1 MNKFLRYSLSLVLAF
16 VASVTFAQEVTF
28 DFDKDYKTLFPE
40 LTGTSS
46 STSHDGD
53 ITKNMT
59 CTTNGISVT
68 VSAKTSGPNENR
80 IWSSSPRLRMYSG
93 TLTIQ
98 APADKKIASIDIING
113 KWNNNNKAD
122 VGTINST
129 INNSSWTGDANKVV
143 YTIAG
148 NTQIKSIKVML
159 AGTKIE
165 YTDAAS
171 VKELLA
177 NNQEAKDYINLKL
190 TNAKVLYVNSYKG
203 TVNTYVREGDTAI
216 EMRTLGIDM
225 PVNSIISGTVKVNLA
240 YDAGIPYLSA
250 SKETNGDNLKITES
264 NEAAEPVIATVKDI
278 LDGKYTN
285 DLIKIK
291 EFTFSKEEYTKGK
304 FNYYA
309 NDGEN
314 KIMIYDKFSG
324 IGGVSKLTEGEKYTL
339 TGIFGVIFKNNPEV
353 LPIKAVEKFEST
365 GITNITTDE
374 AAKNA
379 PVYNLAGQ
387 KVTKAYKGVVIK
399 NGKKMIQK

>member
-53 ITKNMT
+53 ITKTMT
-59 CTTNGISVT
+59 CTTNGISVA
-68 VSAKTSGPNENR
+68 VSAKTPGSSTDNR

-98 APADKKIASIDIING
+98 APADKKIASIDIIIKGN
-113 KWNNNNKAD
+113 WNDKNNAD
-122 VGTINST
+122 VGT
-129 INNSSWTGDANKVV
+129 NNKGSWTGDANKVV

-190 TNAKVLYVNSYKG
+190 TNAKVLYVNSYNG

-250 SKETNGDNLKITES
+250 SKETNGENLKITES

-291 EFTFSKEEYTKGK
+291 EFTFSKEEYNPGK

-314 KIMIYDKFSG
+314 KIMIYDKFSS
-324 IGGVSKLTEGEKYTL
+324 IGGVSQLTEGEKYTL
-339 TGIFGVIFKNNPEV
+339 TGIFGVIFNNNPEV
-353 LPIKAVEKFEST
+353 LPIKAVEKFDPT

-379 PVYNLAGQ
+379 SVYNLAGQ

>member
-46 STSHDGD
+46 LTSHDGD
-53 ITKNMT
+53 ITKTMT
-59 CTTNGISVT
+59 CTTNGISVA
-68 VSAKTSGPNENR
+68 VSAKTSGSSTDNR
-80 IWSSSPRLRMYSG
+80 IWNSSPRLRMYSG

-98 APADKKIASIDIING
+98 APADKKIASINIINK
-113 KWNNNNKAD
+113 KWDDKNNAD
-122 VGTINST
+122 VGT
-129 INNSSWTGDANKVV
+129 NNKGSWTGDANKVV
-143 YTIAG
+143 YTIAS
-148 NTQIKSIKVML
+148 NTQITSIKVTL

-177 NNQEAKDYINLKL
+177 NNKEAKDYINLKL

-250 SKETNGDNLKITES
+250 SKETNGENLKITES

-291 EFTFSKEEYTKGK
+291 EFTFSKEEYKTDK

-339 TGIFGVIFKNNPEV
+339 TGIYGVIFKNIPEV
-353 LPIKAVEKFEST
+353 LPIKAVEKFDPT

-379 PVYNLAGQ
+379 SVYNLAGQ

>member
-28 DFDKDYKTLFPE
+28 DFDNDYQTLFPE

-46 STSHDGD
+46 KDSHDGD
-53 ITKNMT
+53 ITTAMT

-68 VSAKTSGPNENR
+68 VSAKTSGSNENR

-98 APADKKIASIDIING
+98 APADKKIASIDING
-113 KWNNNNKAD
+113 KWNDKNNAD

-129 INNSSWTGDANKVV
+129 NNKGSWTGDANKVV
-143 YTIAG
+143 YTIAS
-148 NTQIKSIKVML
+148 NTQITSIKVTL

-177 NNQEAKDYINLKL
+177 NNKEAKDYINLKL

-291 EFTFSKEEYTKGK
+291 EFTFSKEEYNAGK

-339 TGIFGVIFKNNPEV
+339 TGIYGVIFKNIPEV
-353 LPIKAVEKFEST
+353 LPIKAVEKFDPT

>member
-1 MNKFLRYSLSLVLAF
+1 
-16 VASVTFAQEVTF
+16 
-28 DFDKDYKTLFPE
+28 
-40 LTGTSS
+40 
-46 STSHDGD
+46 
-53 ITKNMT
+53 MT

-68 VSAKTSGPNENR
+68 VSAKTSGSNENR

-98 APADKKIASIDIING
+98 APADKKIASIDING
-113 KWNNNNKAD
+113 KWNDKNNAD
-122 VGTINST
+122 VGT
-129 INNSSWTGDANKVV
+129 NNNGSWTGDANKVV
-143 YTIAG
+143 YTIAA

-177 NNQEAKDYINLKL
+177 NNKEAKDYINLKL
-190 TNAKVLYVNSYKG
+190 TNAK
-203 TVNTYVREGDTAI
+203 
-216 EMRTLGIDM
+216 
-225 PVNSIISGTVKVNLA
+225 
-240 YDAGIPYLSA
+240 
-250 SKETNGDNLKITES
+250 ETNGENLKITES

-291 EFTFSKEEYTKGK
+291 EFTFSKEEYNTGK

-339 TGIFGVIFKNNPEV
+339 TGIYGVIFKNTPEV
-353 LPIKAVEKFEST
+353 LPIKAVEKFDPT

-379 PVYNLAGQ
+379 SVYNLAGQ

>member
-53 ITKNMT
+53 ITKTMT
-59 CTTNGISVT
+59 CTTNGISVA
-68 VSAKTSGPNENR
+68 VSAKTSGSSTDNR
-80 IWSSSPRLRMYSG
+80 IWSSFPRLRMYSG

-98 APADKKIASIDIING
+98 APADKKIASIDIKNK
-113 KWNNNNKAD
+113 KWDDKNNAD
-122 VGTINST
+122 VGT
-129 INNSSWTGDANKVV
+129 NNKGSWTGDANKVV

-148 NTQIKSIKVML
+148 NTQINSIKVTL

-177 NNQEAKDYINLKL
+177 NNKEAKDYINLKL

-250 SKETNGDNLKITES
+250 SKETNGENLKITES

-291 EFTFSKEEYTKGK
+291 EFTFSKEEYTTGK

-339 TGIFGVIFKNNPEV
+339 TGIYGVIYKNIPEV
-353 LPIKAVEKFEST
+353 LPIKAVEKFDPT
-365 GITNITTDE
+365 GMPLN
-374 AAKNA
+374 
-379 PVYNLAGQ
+379 GS
-387 KVTKAYKGVVIK
+387 GV
-399 NGKKMIQK
+399 

>member
-53 ITKNMT
+53 ITKTMT
-59 CTTNGISVT
+59 CTTNGISVA
-68 VSAKTSGPNENR
+68 VSAKTPGSSTDNR

-98 APADKKIASIDIING
+98 APADKKIASIDIIY
-113 KWNNNNKAD
+113 KQWDEKNKAD
-122 VGTINST
+122 VGTINKG
-129 INNSSWTGDANKVV
+129 SWTGDANKVV
-143 YTIAG
+143 YTIGG
-148 NTQIKSIKVML
+148 NTQIKSIKVTL

-250 SKETNGDNLKITES
+250 SKETNGENLKITES

-291 EFTFSKEEYTKGK
+291 EFTFSKEEYNTGK

-314 KIMIYDKFSG
+314 KIMVFDKFSG

-339 TGIFGVIFKNNPEV
+339 TGIFGVIFKNIPEV
-353 LPIKAVEKFEST
+353 LPIKAVEKFEPTS
-365 GITNITTDE
+365 ITNITTDE

>member
-46 STSHDGD
+46 LTSHDGD
-53 ITKNMT
+53 ITKTMT
-59 CTTNGISVT
+59 CTTNGISVA
-68 VSAKTSGPNENR
+68 VSAKTSGSSTDNR

-98 APADKKIASIDIING
+98 APADKKIASINIINK
-113 KWNNNNKAD
+113 KWDDKNNAD
-122 VGTINST
+122 VGT
-129 INNSSWTGDANKVV
+129 NNKGSWTGDANKVV
-143 YTIAG
+143 YTIAS
-148 NTQIKSIKVML
+148 NTQITSIKVTL

-177 NNQEAKDYINLKL
+177 NNKEAKDYINLKL

-250 SKETNGDNLKITES
+250 SKETNGENLKITES

-291 EFTFSKEEYTKGK
+291 EFTFSKEEYKTDK

-339 TGIFGVIFKNNPEV
+339 TGIYGVIFKNIPEV
-353 LPIKAVEKFEST
+353 LPIKAVEKFDPT

-379 PVYNLAGQ
+379 SVYNLAGQ

>member
-53 ITKNMT
+53 ITKTMT
-59 CTTNGISVT
+59 CTTNGISVA
-68 VSAKTSGPNENR
+68 VSAKTPGSSTDNR

-98 APADKKIASIDIING
+98 APADKKIASIDIINE
-113 KWNNNNKAD
+113 KWNAKNKAD
-122 VGTINST
+122 VGTINKG
-129 INNSSWTGDANKVV
+129 SWTGDANKVV
-143 YTIAG
+143 YTIGG

-190 TNAKVLYVNSYKG
+190 TNAKVLYVNSYNG

-250 SKETNGDNLKITES
+250 SKETNGENLKITES

-291 EFTFSKEEYTKGK
+291 EFTFSKEEYSTGK

-387 KVTKAYKGVVIK
+387 NVTKAYKGVVIK

>member
-53 ITKNMT
+53 ITKTMT
-59 CTTNGISVT
+59 CTTNGISVA
-68 VSAKTSGPNENR
+68 VSAKTPGSSTDNR

-98 APADKKIASIDIING
+98 APADKKIASIDIIING
-113 KWNNNNKAD
+113 KWNDKNNAD
-122 VGTINST
+122 VGT
-129 INNSSWTGDANKVV
+129 NNKGSWTGDANKVV

-190 TNAKVLYVNSYKG
+190 TNAKVLYVNSYNG

-250 SKETNGDNLKITES
+250 SKETNGENLKITES

-291 EFTFSKEEYTKGK
+291 EFTFSKEEYTTGK

-314 KIMIYDKFSG
+314 KIMIYDKFSS
-324 IGGVSKLTEGEKYTL
+324 IGGVSNLTEGEKYTL

>member
-28 DFDKDYKTLFPE
+28 DFDNDYKTLFPE

-46 STSHDGD
+46 LTSHDGD
-53 ITKNMT
+53 ITKTMT
-59 CTTNGISVT
+59 CTTNGISVA
-68 VSAKTSGPNENR
+68 VSAKTSGSKSDNR

-98 APADKKIASIDIING
+98 APADKKIASIDIIHKNWDD
-113 KWNNNNKAD
+113 KNNAD
-122 VGTINST
+122 VGT
-129 INNSSWTGDANKVV
+129 NNKGSWTGDANKVV

-148 NTQIKSIKVML
+148 NTQIKSIKVTL

-177 NNQEAKDYINLKL
+177 NNKEAKDYINLKL

-216 EMRTLGIDM
+216 EMRTLGINM

-250 SKETNGDNLKITES
+250 SKETNGENLKITES

-291 EFTFSKEEYTKGK
+291 EFTFSKEKYNTDKY
-304 FNYYA
+304 NYYA

-339 TGIFGVIFKNNPEV
+339 TGIFGVIFKNIPEV
-353 LPIKAVEKFEST
+353 LPIKAVEKFDPT

>member
-53 ITKNMT
+53 ITKTMT
-59 CTTNGISVT
+59 CTTNGISVA
-68 VSAKTSGPNENR
+68 VSAKTPGSSTDNR

-98 APADKKIASIDIING
+98 APADKKIASIDIINNG
-113 KWNNNNKAD
+113 KWNDNNNAD
-122 VGTINST
+122 VGT
-129 INNSSWTGDANKVV
+129 NNKGSWTGDANKVV

-190 TNAKVLYVNSYKG
+190 TNAKVLYVNSYNG

-250 SKETNGDNLKITES
+250 SKETNGENLKITES

-291 EFTFSKEEYTKGK
+291 EFTFSKEEYTTGK

-314 KIMIYDKFSG
+314 KIMIYDKFSS
-324 IGGVSKLTEGEKYTL
+324 IGGVSQLTEGEKYTL

>member
-53 ITKNMT
+53 ITKTMT
-59 CTTNGISVT
+59 CTTNGISVA
-68 VSAKTSGPNENR
+68 VSAKTPGSSTDNR

-113 KWNNNNKAD
+113 KWNDNNNAD
-122 VGTINST
+122 VGT
-129 INNSSWTGDANKVV
+129 NNKGSWTGDANKVV

-250 SKETNGDNLKITES
+250 SKETNGENLKITES

-291 EFTFSKEEYTKGK
+291 EFTFSKEEYTPGK

-314 KIMIYDKFSG
+314 KIMIYDKFSS
-324 IGGVSKLTEGEKYTL
+324 IGGVSQLTEGEKYTL

>member
-53 ITKNMT
+53 ITKTMT
-59 CTTNGISVT
+59 CTTNGISVA
-68 VSAKTSGPNENR
+68 VSAKTPGSSTDNR

-122 VGTINST
+122 VGT
-129 INNSSWTGDANKVV
+129 NNNGSWTGDANKVV
-143 YTIAG
+143 YTIAA

-177 NNQEAKDYINLKL
+177 NNKEAKDYINLKL
-190 TNAKVLYVNSYKG
+190 TNAKVLYVNSYNG

-250 SKETNGDNLKITES
+250 SKETNGENLKITES

-291 EFTFSKEEYTKGK
+291 EFTFSKEEYATDK

-314 KIMIYDKFSG
+314 KIMIYDKFSS
-324 IGGVSKLTEGEKYTL
+324 IGGVSQLTEGEKYTL

-365 GITNITTDE
+365 GITNITADE

>member
-53 ITKNMT
+53 ITKTMT
-59 CTTNGISVT
+59 CTTNGISVA
-68 VSAKTSGPNENR
+68 VSAKTPGSSTDNR

-98 APADKKIASIDIING
+98 APADKKIASIDIIIKGN
-113 KWNNNNKAD
+113 WNDKNNAD
-122 VGTINST
+122 VGT
-129 INNSSWTGDANKVV
+129 NNKGSWTGDANKVV

-190 TNAKVLYVNSYKG
+190 TNAKVLYVNSYNG

-250 SKETNGDNLKITES
+250 SKETNGENLKITES

-291 EFTFSKEEYTKGK
+291 EFTFSKEEYTPGK

-314 KIMIYDKFSG
+314 KIMIYDKFSS
-324 IGGVSKLTEGEKYTL
+324 IGGVSQLTEGEKYTL
-339 TGIFGVIFKNNPEV
+339 TGIFGVIYKNNPEV

>member
-28 DFDKDYKTLFPE
+28 DFDNDYKTLFPE

-53 ITKNMT
+53 ITKTMT
-59 CTTNGISVT
+59 CTTNGISVA
-68 VSAKTSGPNENR
+68 VSAKTPGSSTDNR

-98 APADKKIASIDIING
+98 APADKKIASIDIINK
-113 KWNNNNKAD
+113 KWDDNNNAD
-122 VGTINST
+122 VGT
-129 INNSSWTGDANKVV
+129 NNKGSWTGDANKVV
-143 YTIAG
+143 YTIAS
-148 NTQIKSIKVML
+148 NTQIKSIKVTL

-177 NNQEAKDYINLKL
+177 NNKEAKDYINLKL

-216 EMRTLGIDM
+216 EMRTLGINM

-250 SKETNGDNLKITES
+250 SKETNGENLKITES

-291 EFTFSKEEYTKGK
+291 EFTFSKEEHTPDK

-339 TGIFGVIFKNNPEV
+339 TGIFGVIFKNIPEV
-353 LPIKAVEKFEST
+353 LPIKAVEKFDPT

>member
-53 ITKNMT
+53 ITKTMT
-59 CTTNGISVT
+59 CTTNGISVA
-68 VSAKTSGPNENR
+68 VSAKTSGSSTDNR

-98 APADKKIASIDIING
+98 APADKKIASINIINK
-113 KWNNNNKAD
+113 KWDDKNNAD
-122 VGTINST
+122 VGT
-129 INNSSWTGDANKVV
+129 NNKGSWTGDANKVV
-143 YTIAG
+143 YTIAS
-148 NTQIKSIKVML
+148 NTQITSIKVTL

-177 NNQEAKDYINLKL
+177 NNKEAKDYINLKL

-250 SKETNGDNLKITES
+250 SKETNGENLKITES

-291 EFTFSKEEYTKGK
+291 EFTFSKKEYTPGK

-309 NDGEN
+309 NDDEN

-339 TGIFGVIFKNNPEV
+339 TGIYGVIYKNIPEV
-353 LPIKAVEKFEST
+353 LPIKAVEKFDPT

>member
-28 DFDKDYKTLFPE
+28 DFDNDYKTLFPE

-53 ITKNMT
+53 ITKTMT
-59 CTTNGISVT
+59 CTTNGISVA
-68 VSAKTSGPNENR
+68 VSAKTPGSSTDNR

-122 VGTINST
+122 VGT
-129 INNSSWTGDANKVV
+129 NNNGSWTGDANKVV
-143 YTIAG
+143 YTIAA

-177 NNQEAKDYINLKL
+177 NNKEAKDYINLKL
-190 TNAKVLYVNSYKG
+190 TNAKVLYVNSYNG

-291 EFTFSKEEYTKGK
+291 EFTFSKEEYNTDK
-304 FNYYA
+304 FYYYA

-314 KIMIYDKFSG
+314 KIMIYDKFSS
-324 IGGVSKLTEGEKYTL
+324 IGGVSQLTEGEKYTL
-339 TGIFGVIFKNNPEV
+339 TGIFGVIYKNNPEV

>member
-28 DFDKDYKTLFPE
+28 DFDNDYKTLFPE

-46 STSHDGD
+46 STSNDGD
-53 ITKNMT
+53 ITKTMT
-59 CTTNGISVT
+59 CTTNGISVA
-68 VSAKTSGPNENR
+68 VSAKTSGSSTDNR
-80 IWSSSPRLRMYSG
+80 IWYSSPRLRMYSG

-98 APADKKIASIDIING
+98 APADKKIASINIIHKN
-113 KWNNNNKAD
+113 WNDKNNAD
-122 VGTINST
+122 VGT
-129 INNSSWTGDANKVV
+129 NNKGSWTGDANKVV

-148 NTQIKSIKVML
+148 NTQIKSIKVTL

-177 NNQEAKDYINLKL
+177 NNKEAKDYINLKL

-216 EMRTLGIDM
+216 EMRTLGINM

-250 SKETNGDNLKITES
+250 SKETNGENLKITES

-291 EFTFSKEEYTKGK
+291 EFTFSKEKYNTDKY
-304 FNYYA
+304 NYYA

-339 TGIFGVIFKNNPEV
+339 TGIFGVIFKNIPEV
-353 LPIKAVEKFEST
+353 LPIKAVEKFDPT

>member
-53 ITKNMT
+53 ITKTMT
-59 CTTNGISVT
+59 CTTNGISVA
-68 VSAKTSGPNENR
+68 VSAKTPGSSTDNR

-122 VGTINST
+122 VGTINKG
-129 INNSSWTGDANKVV
+129 SWTGDANKVV
-143 YTIAG
+143 YTIGG

-190 TNAKVLYVNSYKG
+190 TNAKVLYVNSYNG

-250 SKETNGDNLKITES
+250 SKETNGENLKITES

-291 EFTFSKEEYTKGK
+291 EFTFSKEEYTPGK

-314 KIMIYDKFSG
+314 KIMIYDKFSS
-324 IGGVSKLTEGEKYTL
+324 IGGVSQLTEGEKYTL
-339 TGIFGVIFKNNPEV
+339 TGIFGVIYKNNPEV

>member
-28 DFDKDYKTLFPE
+28 DFDNDYKTLFPE

-53 ITKNMT
+53 ITKTMT
-59 CTTNGISVT
+59 CTTNGISVA
-68 VSAKTSGPNENR
+68 VSAKTSGSSTDNR
-80 IWSSSPRLRMYSG
+80 IWSGFPRLRMYSG

-98 APADKKIASIDIING
+98 APADKKIASIDIKNK
-113 KWNNNNKAD
+113 KWDDKNNAD
-122 VGTINST
+122 VGT
-129 INNSSWTGDANKVV
+129 NNKGSWTGDANKVV

-148 NTQIKSIKVML
+148 NTQINSIKVTL

-177 NNQEAKDYINLKL
+177 NNKEAKDYINLKL

-216 EMRTLGIDM
+216 EMRTLGINM

-250 SKETNGDNLKITES
+250 SKETNGENLKITES

-291 EFTFSKEEYTKGK
+291 EFTFSKEEYTPGK
-304 FNYYA
+304 FSYYA

-339 TGIFGVIFKNNPEV
+339 TGIFGVIFKNIPEV
-353 LPIKAVEKFEST
+353 LPIKAVEKFDPT

>member
-28 DFDKDYKTLFPE
+28 DFDNDYKTLFPE

-53 ITKNMT
+53 ITKTMT
-59 CTTNGISVT
+59 CTTNGISVA
-68 VSAKTSGPNENR
+68 VSAKTPGSSTDNR

-98 APADKKIASIDIING
+98 APADKKIASIDIINK
-113 KWNNNNKAD
+113 KWDDNNNAD
-122 VGTINST
+122 VGT
-129 INNSSWTGDANKVV
+129 NNKGSWTGDANKVV
-143 YTIAG
+143 YTIAS
-148 NTQIKSIKVML
+148 NTQIKSIKVTL

-177 NNQEAKDYINLKL
+177 NNKEAKDYINLKL

-216 EMRTLGIDM
+216 EMRTLGSNM

-250 SKETNGDNLKITES
+250 SKETNGENLKITES

-291 EFTFSKEEYTKGK
+291 EFTFSKEEYTPGK

-309 NDGEN
+309 NEGEN

-339 TGIFGVIFKNNPEV
+339 TGIFGVIFKNIPEV
-353 LPIKAVEKFEST
+353 LPIKAVEKFDPT

>member
-53 ITKNMT
+53 ITKTMT
-59 CTTNGISVT
+59 CTTNGISVA
-68 VSAKTSGPNENR
+68 VSAKTPGSPTDNR

-98 APADKKIASIDIING
+98 APADKKIASIDIIY
-113 KWNNNNKAD
+113 KQWDEKNKAD
-122 VGTINST
+122 VGTINKG
-129 INNSSWTGDANKVV
+129 SWTGDANKVV
-143 YTIAG
+143 YTIGG

-190 TNAKVLYVNSYKG
+190 TNAKVLYVNSYNG

-250 SKETNGDNLKITES
+250 SKETNGENLKITES

-291 EFTFSKEEYTKGK
+291 EFTFSKEEYNTGK

-339 TGIFGVIFKNNPEV
+339 TGIFGVIFKNIPEV
-353 LPIKAVEKFEST
+353 LPIKAVEKFEPTS
-365 GITNITTDE
+365 ITNITTDE

>member
-53 ITKNMT
+53 ITKTMT
-59 CTTNGISVT
+59 CTTNGISVA
-68 VSAKTSGPNENR
+68 VSAKTSGSKTDNR

-98 APADKKIASIDIING
+98 APADKKIASINIINK
-113 KWNNNNKAD
+113 KWDDKNNAD
-122 VGTINST
+122 VGT
-129 INNSSWTGDANKVV
+129 NNKGSWTGDANKVV

-148 NTQIKSIKVML
+148 NTQINSIKVTL

-177 NNQEAKDYINLKL
+177 NNKEAKDYINLKL

-250 SKETNGDNLKITES
+250 SKETNGENLKITES

-291 EFTFSKEEYTKGK
+291 EFTFSKKEYTPGK

-339 TGIFGVIFKNNPEV
+339 TGIYGVIFKNIPEV
-353 LPIKAVEKFEST
+353 LPIKAVEKFDPT

>member
-53 ITKNMT
+53 ITKTMT
-59 CTTNGISVT
+59 CTTNGISVA
-68 VSAKTSGPNENR
+68 VSAKTPGSATDNR

-98 APADKKIASIDIING
+98 APADKKIASIDIIING
-113 KWNNNNKAD
+113 KWNDKNNAD
-122 VGTINST
+122 VGT
-129 INNSSWTGDANKVV
+129 NNKGSWTGDANKVV

-190 TNAKVLYVNSYKG
+190 TNAKVLYVNSYNG

-250 SKETNGDNLKITES
+250 SKETNGENLKITES

-291 EFTFSKEEYTKGK
+291 EFTFSKEEYTTGK

-314 KIMIYDKFSG
+314 KIMIYDKFSS
-324 IGGVSKLTEGEKYTL
+324 IGGVSQLTEGEKYTL

>member
-53 ITKNMT
+53 ITKTMT
-59 CTTNGISVT
+59 CTTNGISVA
-68 VSAKTSGPNENR
+68 VSAKTSGSSTDNR

-98 APADKKIASIDIING
+98 APADKKIASIDIIIKGN
-113 KWNNNNKAD
+113 WNDKNNAD
-122 VGTINST
+122 VGT
-129 INNSSWTGDANKVV
+129 NNKGSWTGDANKVV
-143 YTIAG
+143 YTIAS
-148 NTQIKSIKVML
+148 NTQITSIKVTL

-177 NNQEAKDYINLKL
+177 NNKEAKDYINLKL

-250 SKETNGDNLKITES
+250 SKETNGENLKITES

-291 EFTFSKEEYTKGK
+291 EFTFSKEEYTPGK

-314 KIMIYDKFSG
+314 KIMIYDKFSS
-324 IGGVSKLTEGEKYTL
+324 IGGVSQLTEGEKYTL
-339 TGIFGVIFKNNPEV
+339 TGIFGVIFNNNPEV

>member
-53 ITKNMT
+53 ITKTMT
-59 CTTNGISVT
+59 CTTNGISVA
-68 VSAKTSGPNENR
+68 VSAKTPGSSTDNR

-98 APADKKIASIDIING
+98 APADKKIASIDIIING
-113 KWNNNNKAD
+113 KWNDKNNAD
-122 VGTINST
+122 VGT
-129 INNSSWTGDANKVV
+129 NNKGSWTGDANKVV

-177 NNQEAKDYINLKL
+177 NNKEAKDYINLKL
-190 TNAKVLYVNSYKG
+190 TNAKVLYVNSYNG

-250 SKETNGDNLKITES
+250 SKETNGENLKITES

-291 EFTFSKEEYTKGK
+291 EFTFSKEEYNTGK

-314 KIMIYDKFSG
+314 KIMVFDKFSG

-339 TGIFGVIFKNNPEV
+339 TGIFGVIFKNIPEV
-353 LPIKAVEKFEST
+353 LPIKAVEKFEPTS
-365 GITNITTDE
+365 ITNITTDE

-387 KVTKAYKGVVIK
+387 KVTKAYNGVVIK

>member
-53 ITKNMT
+53 ITKTMT
-59 CTTNGISVT
+59 CTTNGISVA
-68 VSAKTSGPNENR
+68 VSAKTPGSPTDNR

-98 APADKKIASIDIING
+98 APADKKIASIDIINE
-113 KWNNNNKAD
+113 KWNDKNNAD
-122 VGTINST
+122 VGT
-129 INNSSWTGDANKVV
+129 NNNGSWTGDENKVV

-177 NNQEAKDYINLKL
+177 NNKEAKDYINLKL

-250 SKETNGDNLKITES
+250 SKETNGENLKITES

>member
-46 STSHDGD
+46 SDSNDGD
-53 ITKNMT
+53 ITEAMT

-68 VSAKTSGPNENR
+68 VSAKTSGKIANR
-80 IWSSSPRLRMYSG
+80 IWNSSPRLRMYSG

-98 APADKKIASIDIING
+98 APADKKIASIDIIIKGN
-113 KWNNNNKAD
+113 WNDKNNAD
-122 VGTINST
+122 VGT
-129 INNSSWTGDANKVV
+129 NNKGSWTGDANKVV

-250 SKETNGDNLKITES
+250 SKETNGENLKITES

-291 EFTFSKEEYTKGK
+291 EFTFSKEEYAKGK

-339 TGIFGVIFKNNPEV
+339 TGIFGVIFQNNPEV

>member
-53 ITKNMT
+53 ITKTMT
-59 CTTNGISVT
+59 CTTNGISVA
-68 VSAKTSGPNENR
+68 VSAKTPGSPTDNR

-98 APADKKIASIDIING
+98 APADKKIASIDIIING
-113 KWNNNNKAD
+113 KWNDKNNAD
-122 VGTINST
+122 VGT
-129 INNSSWTGDANKVV
+129 NNKGSWTGDANKVV

-190 TNAKVLYVNSYKG
+190 TNAKVLYVNSYNG

-250 SKETNGDNLKITES
+250 SKETNGENLKITES

-291 EFTFSKEEYTKGK
+291 EFTFSKEEYTTGK

-314 KIMIYDKFSG
+314 KIMIYDKFSS
-324 IGGVSKLTEGEKYTL
+324 IGGVSNLTEGEKYTL

>member
-28 DFDKDYKTLFPE
+28 DFDNDYKTLFPE

-53 ITKNMT
+53 ITKTMT
-59 CTTNGISVT
+59 CTTNGISVA
-68 VSAKTSGPNENR
+68 VSAKTPGSSTDNR

-98 APADKKIASIDIING
+98 APADKKIASIDING
-113 KWNNNNKAD
+113 KWNDKNNAD
-122 VGTINST
+122 VGT
-129 INNSSWTGDANKVV
+129 NNNGSWTGDANKVV
-143 YTIAG
+143 YTIAA

-177 NNQEAKDYINLKL
+177 NNKEAKDYINLKL

-250 SKETNGDNLKITES
+250 SKETNGENLKITES
-264 NEAAEPVIATVKDI
+264 NEAAEPVIVTVKDI

-291 EFTFSKEEYTKGK
+291 EFTFSKEEYTTGK

>member
-53 ITKNMT
+53 ITKTMT
-59 CTTNGISVT
+59 CTTNGISVA
-68 VSAKTSGPNENR
+68 VSAKTPGSSTDNR

-98 APADKKIASIDIING
+98 APADKKIASIDIINE
-113 KWNNNNKAD
+113 KWNAKNKAD
-122 VGTINST
+122 VGTINKG
-129 INNSSWTGDANKVV
+129 SWTGDANKVV
-143 YTIAG
+143 YTIGG
-148 NTQIKSIKVML
+148 NTQIKSIKVTL

-250 SKETNGDNLKITES
+250 SKETNGENLKITES

-291 EFTFSKEEYTKGK
+291 EFTFSKEEYTPGK

-314 KIMIYDKFSG
+314 KIMIYDKFSS
-324 IGGVSKLTEGEKYTL
+324 IGGVSQLTEGEKYTL

>member
-53 ITKNMT
+53 ITKTMT
-59 CTTNGISVT
+59 CTTNGISVA
-68 VSAKTSGPNENR
+68 VSAKTPGSSTDNR

-98 APADKKIASIDIING
+98 APADKKIASIDIIIKGN
-113 KWNNNNKAD
+113 WNDKNNAD
-122 VGTINST
+122 VGT
-129 INNSSWTGDANKVV
+129 NNKGSWTGDANKVV

-190 TNAKVLYVNSYKG
+190 TNAKVLYVNSYNG

-250 SKETNGDNLKITES
+250 SKETNGENLKITES

-291 EFTFSKEEYTKGK
+291 EFTFSKEEYTPGK

-314 KIMIYDKFSG
+314 KIMIYDKFSS
-324 IGGVSKLTEGEKYTL
+324 IGGVSQLTEGEKYTL

>member
-53 ITKNMT
+53 ITKTMT
-59 CTTNGISVT
+59 CTTNGISVA
-68 VSAKTSGPNENR
+68 VSAKTPGSSTDNR

-98 APADKKIASIDIING
+98 APADKKIASIDIIING
-113 KWNNNNKAD
+113 KWNDKNNAD
-122 VGTINST
+122 VGT
-129 INNSSWTGDANKVV
+129 NNKGSWTGDANKVV

-190 TNAKVLYVNSYKG
+190 TNAKVLYVNSYNG

-250 SKETNGDNLKITES
+250 SKETNGENLKITES

-291 EFTFSKEEYTKGK
+291 EFTFSKEEYTPGK

-314 KIMIYDKFSG
+314 KIMIYDKFSS
-324 IGGVSKLTEGEKYTL
+324 IGGVSQLTEGEKYTL
-339 TGIFGVIFKNNPEV
+339 TGIFGVIFNNNPEV

>member
-53 ITKNMT
+53 ITKTMT
-59 CTTNGISVT
+59 CTTNGISVA
-68 VSAKTSGPNENR
+68 VSAKTSGSSTDNR

-98 APADKKIASIDIING
+98 APADKKIASIDIIHKN
-113 KWNNNNKAD
+113 WDDNNNAD
-122 VGTINST
+122 VGT
-129 INNSSWTGDANKVV
+129 NNKGSWTGDANKVV

-148 NTQIKSIKVML
+148 NTQIKSIKVTL

-177 NNQEAKDYINLKL
+177 NNKEAKDYINLKL

-250 SKETNGDNLKITES
+250 SKETNGENLKITES

-291 EFTFSKEEYTKGK
+291 EFTFSKEEYT
-304 FNYYA
+304 
-309 NDGEN
+309 
-314 KIMIYDKFSG
+314 
-324 IGGVSKLTEGEKYTL
+324 
-339 TGIFGVIFKNNPEV
+339 
-353 LPIKAVEKFEST
+353 
-365 GITNITTDE
+365 TTCWR
-374 AAKNA
+374 N
-379 PVYNLAGQ
+379 
-387 KVTKAYKGVVIK
+387 
-399 NGKKMIQK
+399 

>member
-53 ITKNMT
+53 ITKTMT
-59 CTTNGISVT
+59 CTTNGISVA
-68 VSAKTSGPNENR
+68 VSAKASGSSTDNR
-80 IWSSSPRLRMYSG
+80 IWNSSPRLRMYSG

-98 APADKKIASIDIING
+98 APADKKIASIDIKNK
-113 KWNNNNKAD
+113 KWDDKNNAD
-122 VGTINST
+122 VGT
-129 INNSSWTGDANKVV
+129 NNKGSWTGDANKVV

-148 NTQIKSIKVML
+148 NTQINSIKVTL

-177 NNQEAKDYINLKL
+177 NNKEAKDYINLTL

-250 SKETNGDNLKITES
+250 SKETNGENLKITES

-291 EFTFSKEEYTKGK
+291 EFTFSKKEYTTGK

-339 TGIFGVIFKNNPEV
+339 TGIYGVIFKNIPEV
-353 LPIKAVEKFEST
+353 LPIKAVEKFDPT

>member
-53 ITKNMT
+53 ITKTMT
-59 CTTNGISVT
+59 CTTNGISVA
-68 VSAKTSGPNENR
+68 VSAKTPGSSTDNR

-98 APADKKIASIDIING
+98 APADKKIASIDIIIKGN
-113 KWNNNNKAD
+113 WNDKNNAD
-122 VGTINST
+122 VGT
-129 INNSSWTGDANKVV
+129 NNKGSWTGDANKVV

-177 NNQEAKDYINLKL
+177 NNKEAKDYINLKL
-190 TNAKVLYVNSYKG
+190 TNAKVLYVNSYNG

-250 SKETNGDNLKITES
+250 SKETNGENLKITES

-291 EFTFSKEEYTKGK
+291 EFTFSKEEYTTGK

-314 KIMIYDKFSG
+314 KIMIYDKFSS
-324 IGGVSKLTEGEKYTL
+324 IGGVSQLTEGEKYTL
-339 TGIFGVIFKNNPEV
+339 TGIFGVIFNNNPEV

>member
-28 DFDKDYKTLFPE
+28 DFDNDYKTLFPE

-46 STSHDGD
+46 SDSKDGD
-53 ITKNMT
+53 ITKAMT

-68 VSAKTSGPNENR
+68 VSAKTSGSNENR
-80 IWSSSPRLRMYSG
+80 IWISSPRLRMYSG

-98 APADKKIASIDIING
+98 APADKKIASIDIINK
-113 KWNNNNKAD
+113 KWNDNNKAD
-122 VGTINST
+122 VGT
-129 INNSSWTGDANKVV
+129 NNKGSWTGDANKVV

-148 NTQIKSIKVML
+148 NTQIKSIKVTL

-177 NNQEAKDYINLKL
+177 NNTEAKDYINLKL

-250 SKETNGDNLKITES
+250 SKETNGENLKITES

-291 EFTFSKEEYTKGK
+291 EFTFSKEEYTTGK

-339 TGIFGVIFKNNPEV
+339 TGIFGVIFRNIPEV
-353 LPIKAVEKFEST
+353 LPIKAVEKFGPT
-365 GITNITTDE
+365 GITNITADE

>member
-53 ITKNMT
+53 ITKTMT
-59 CTTNGISVT
+59 CTTNGISVA
-68 VSAKTSGPNENR
+68 VSAKTPGSSTDNR

-98 APADKKIASIDIING
+98 APADKKIASIDIIIKGN
-113 KWNNNNKAD
+113 WNDKNNAD
-122 VGTINST
+122 VGT
-129 INNSSWTGDANKVV
+129 NNKGSWTGDANKVV

-148 NTQIKSIKVML
+148 NTQIKSIKVTL

-250 SKETNGDNLKITES
+250 SKETNGENLKITES

-291 EFTFSKEEYTKGK
+291 EFTFSKEEYNTGK

-314 KIMIYDKFSG
+314 KIMVFDKFSG

-339 TGIFGVIFKNNPEV
+339 TGIFGVIFKNIPEV
-353 LPIKAVEKFEST
+353 LPIKAVEKFEPTS
-365 GITNITTDE
+365 ITNITTDE

>member
-53 ITKNMT
+53 ITKTMT
-59 CTTNGISVT
+59 CTTNGISVA
-68 VSAKTSGPNENR
+68 VSAKTPGSSTDNR

-113 KWNNNNKAD
+113 KWNDNNNAD
-122 VGTINST
+122 VGT
-129 INNSSWTGDANKVV
+129 NNKGSWTGDANKVV

-190 TNAKVLYVNSYKG
+190 TNAKVLYVNSYNG

-250 SKETNGDNLKITES
+250 SKETNGENLKITES

-291 EFTFSKEEYTKGK
+291 EFTFSKEEYTPGK

-314 KIMIYDKFSG
+314 KIMIYDKFSS
-324 IGGVSKLTEGEKYTL
+324 IGGVSNLTEGEKYTL